1 MGDSDRVRQVL
12 ANLIGNAVK
21 FTKPGGA
28 VTLTCAVVDDP
39 PPVNSLTSGERYVAF
54 YVSDTGVG
62 IPAGERE
69 SIFEA
74 FVQSE
79 SGNRSPYTR
88 EQTGTGLGLAIS
100 RQLANQMSGEIT
112 VESELG
118 VGSTFTLFMPAA

>member
-1 MGDSDRVRQVL
+1 VRPQ
-12 ANLIGNAVK
+12 
-21 FTKPGGA
+21 
-28 VTLTCAVVDDP
+28 
-39 PPVNSLTSGERYVAF
+39 
-54 YVSDTGVG
+54 G